1 MAFPVRARKAL
12 VQQKEGGLQRQ
23 LFATGNTVLV
33 HCEDQPKMYVSLY
46 VNCQFFLKQK
56 SECAQKF

>member
-46 VNCQFFLKQK
+46 VNCQFF
-56 SECAQKF
+56 F